1 MARGHGGRHDGQ
13 RERAETVLTGAEWAA
28 PSGDAGRRGAR
39 GRAGGRRGAAKV
51 PVEASDRGGL
61 KVQGV
66 VDEDLWGS
74 LGDGWRGVWLGVPGR
89 W

>member
-1 MARGHGGRHDGQ
+1 M
-13 RERAETVLTGAEWAA
+13 EA
-28 PSGDAGRRGAR
+28 PDR
-39 GRAGGRRGAAKV
+39 GR
-51 PVEASDRGGL
+51 L

-89 W
+89 WWWGAGEGAVAGAIVDRGAGLDPGERRGQPGRDGWRTVRPGTQLEHTVATVR